1 MSKVLS
7 CMSRIG
13 TTIMQSIRAVKI
25 GRNTGPTHWPCIL
38 IWVRQ
43 KKNIEK
49 AIVRI
54 FLEQPTRSIFFMG
67 MFGLTSLYL
76 VLLSILHLF

>member
-13 TTIMQSIRAVKI
+13 TTRMQSIRAVKI

-38 IWVRQ
+38 IWVRA
-43 KKNIEK
+43 KKNRKSNCTYLFGTTHQIY
-49 AIVRI
+49 I
-54 FLEQPTRSIFFMG
+54 FHG
-67 MFGLTSLYL
+67 Y
-76 VLLSILHLF
+76 VWAD